1 MKLKRVTI
9 RNFRCCEN
17 LCLDVASMHA
27 IVGPNN
33 AGKSTLLHALDLLF
47 NPSTRKMS
55 EESFFQK
62 DVSRRIEIEAIFD
75 ELSVAEASELAP
87 YLKGDGTFH
96 LMRTVELSG
105 DDATDG
111 TEGGK
116 YKIQA
121 FYGKAFPIIDW
132 LHPAKIS
139 GAAINEW
146 WKVKETLIVH
156 GESFL
161 SFLGGGAKPAV
172 GLWKEKASEFAAAHL
187 LPSEYADD
195 WIPNPQGYAGV
206 LKSTLPHY
214 ELIPAVRDALD
225 ESRVTKTN
233 PFGRLIYEIVN
244 SLDSELRDELDE
256 ALRSTVLKLNRGG
269 ENVRAQKIADMEST
283 IKGFLGEI
291 MPVDLEL
298 QFQAPTV
305 EVLLTTPKVVVDDG
319 FCGGVDGKGHGLQ
332 RAVIFAILRSYAKL
346 VTDKQDGSK
355 RTLILGVEEPELY
368 MHPTAQRTIRRVL
381 RAIADGGDQV
391 LITTHSPLMVDVEY
405 FDEIV
410 RIEAAQPGGSP
421 RPYQLSVTQLIDD
434 LVARYPGL
442 AGKVSAKSIR
452 EKYRHAYTSS
462 RNEGFFARTVVL
474 VEGSTEAYALPIYAA
489 AMNADFDALGI
500 SVVECGGK
508 GQLDRLYRIFN
519 ELGIPCY
526 AIFDYDLGSTDS
538 ETRRLSRELL
548 TLFGSAEV
556 VDPQEVVIAP
566 AFACFSKNWEQD
578 TARLIADYEVHKREA
593 KDVLGV
599 RDESKPLVAR
609 YIAHKLVAQTPPDV
623 PPPIREIV
631 GRVVA
636 VSRTASCLKTIAAA
650 PAASELDATDSA
662 SAPSAV
668 SEREPGT
675 Q

>member
-33 AGKSTLLHALDLLF
+33 AGKSTILHALDLLF
-47 NPSTRKMS
+47 NPSARKIS

-62 DVSRRIEIEAIFD
+62 DVSRRIEIEAVFD
-75 ELSVAEASELAP
+75 ELSTSEASELAP
-87 YLKGDGTFH
+87 YLKGDGGFH
-96 LMRTVELSG
+96 LMRTVELSA
-105 DDATDG
+105 DDAT
-111 TEGGK
+111 EGAEGSK

-121 FYGKAFPIIDW
+121 FYASAFPAIDW
-132 LHPAKIS
+132 LNPAKIS
-139 GAAINEW
+139 GATITEW
-146 WKVKETLIVH
+146 WRVKETLNVR

-161 SFLGGGAKPAV
+161 SFLGSGAKPPV
-172 GLWKEKASEFAAAHL
+172 SVWKEKASEFAAAHL
-187 LPSEYADD
+187 LPSDYADG
-195 WIPNPQGYAGV
+195 WMPNPQGYAGV

-244 SLDSELRDELDE
+244 SLDSELRDELDQ
-256 ALRSTVLKLNRGG
+256 ALRSTILKLNRGG

-283 IKGFLGEI
+283 IKGFLGGI

-410 RIEAAQPGGSP
+410 RIEGARTGGSP
-421 RPYQLSVTQLIDD
+421 RPYQVSVAQLIDD

-442 AGKVSAKSIR
+442 TGKVSAQSIR

-462 RNEGFFARTVVL
+462 RNEGFFAKTVVL

-489 AMNADFDALGI
+489 ATGADFDALGI

-526 AIFDYDLGSTDS
+526 AIFDYDLGSADS

-556 VDPQEVVIAP
+556 ADPENPVITQT
-566 AFACFSKNWEQD
+566 FACFSRNWEQD
-578 TARLIADYEVHKREA
+578 MAPMIADYEVHRREA
-593 KDVLGV
+593 KNVLGV

-609 YIAHKLVAQTPPDV
+609 YIAHKLVAQTPPGV
-623 PPPIREIV
+623 PPLIREIV
-631 GRVVA
+631 GRIVA
-636 VSRTASCLKTIAAA
+636 VSRTASCLRTIAATPTPEVLGPDVA
-650 PAASELDATDSA
+650 GSA
-662 SAPSAV
+662 IAPSD
-668 SEREPGT
+668 
-675 Q
+675 